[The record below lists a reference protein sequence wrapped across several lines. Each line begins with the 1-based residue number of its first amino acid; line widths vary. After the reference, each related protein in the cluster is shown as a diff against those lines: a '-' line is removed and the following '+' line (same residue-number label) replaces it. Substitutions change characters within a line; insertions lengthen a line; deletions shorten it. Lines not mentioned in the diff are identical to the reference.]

1 MRRLLLAPLTAVA
14 LAFAS
19 CGGDATDTT
28 STPAADAPAAT
39 TEPAEAPAAGG
50 DTAQVG
56 MKGLKFEPRDITV
69 KAGTTVTWT
78 NNEDI
83 PHNVVAEEGAT
94 FESDTFGRDGTFE
107 FKTAKA
113 GTVRYVCTIHPGMD
127 GTITVEG

>member
-14 LAFAS
+14 LAFAG

-39 TEPAEAPAAGG
+39 TEPAEAPATGG

-83 PHNVVAEEGAT
+83 PHNVVAEEGAN

-107 FKTAKA
+107 FKAAKA
-113 GTVRYVCTIHPGMD
+113 GTVRYVCTIHPGME

>member
-14 LAFAS
+14 LAFAG
-19 CGGDATDTT
+19 CGDDATDTT
-28 STPAADAPAAT
+28 STPAAEAPAAT

-83 PHNVVAEEGAT
+83 PHNVVAEEGAD

-107 FKTAKA
+107 FEAAKA
-113 GTVRYVCTIHPGMD
+113 GTVRYVCTLHPGME